1 MGTPGR
7 GGSTPGKKSL
17 RFGGS
22 RAERN
27 SLSTISKVARSP
39 WASRS
44 NLRGEAPCQ
53 IFPSSTGKRWQ
64 LVASFFSRKS
74 GVTPF
79 LNCLGKAERHSPS
92 LRQKIKPDSA
102 NKKKPF
108 PAFVLRKIVRIN
120 QIKNIAIPKKSRKP
134 NSCLD
139 SVCGSLFMLSLLP

>member
-1 MGTPGR
+1 HPV
-7 GGSTPGKKSL
+7 GS
-17 RFGGS
+17 F
-22 RAERN
+22 
-27 SLSTISKVARSP
+27 
-39 WASRS
+39 ASE
-44 NLRGEAPCQ
+44 LD
-53 IFPSSTGKRWQ
+53 
-64 LVASFFSRKS
+64 FSEIDPPR
-74 GVTPF
+74 
-79 LNCLGKAERHSPS
+79 LGKAERHSPS